1 MFLLWLVQSRCAN
14 RRCKFA
20 SHSNKEFAWSD
31 WCCSCCK
38 ERQATGKGNHHGHRN
53 WLQSML
59 SVSSQSLFHPYPS
72 IHPSIHA
79 PCLPIHPG
87 NSWRQELC
95 CSACCVVRCQHRE
108 LVCDSMIHPVCFA
121 GSSPVLRRNHAD
133 RWPYACG
140 GRGA

>member
-1 MFLLWLVQSRCAN
+1 MACAEPVCEPALQIRQPQQQGVRMVGLVLQLLQGAASYRKREPSWTSELASKHVKRLV
-14 RRCKFA
+14 
-20 SHSNKEFAWSD
+20 
-31 WCCSCCK
+31 
-38 ERQATGKGNHHGHRN
+38 
-53 WLQSML
+53 
-59 SVSSQSLFHPYPS
+59 SVSLPS
-72 IHPSIHA
+72 IPIHPSIHA
-79 PCLPIHPG
+79 PYLPIHPG

-121 GSSPVLRRNHAD
+121 GSSPALRRNHAD